1 MPEVEGTARARQRGQ
16 ALVEFALVLPVFA
29 VITLGV
35 VDAARV
41 FSANV
46 AISNAVR
53 EAVVYAGKSTNFMY
67 WCRQPGNAAQ
77 ADAGMPVSVPC
88 PTGSTAANYAADP
101 TNIAYR
107 IAADASGLDRA
118 RITLDPPKC
127 GPGPGLPTATC
138 TSTSVPKYVTVRITY
153 SMDLV
158 TPLIGNIWGNPVTI
172 SATAT
177 GRASQ

>member
-1 MPEVEGTARARQRGQ
+1 M
-16 ALVEFALVLPVFA
+16 VEFALVLPIFA
-29 VITLGV
+29 VMTLGV

-41 FSANV
+41 FAANV

-53 EAVVYAGKSTNFMY
+53 EAVVYAGNDTNFIY

-88 PTGSTAANYAADP
+88 PTGSAAANYGADP
-101 TNIAYR
+101 FNIAYR
-107 IAADASGLDRA
+107 IAADTSGLDRS

-127 GPGPGLPTATC
+127 GLGPALPSATC
-138 TSTSVPKYVTVRITY
+138 TTTSVPKYVTVRVSY
-153 SMDLV
+153 SMDLL

-172 SATAT
+172 SASAT